1 MVIIVYQKF
10 GQALPQ
16 LIFHHLHPPPTRHG
30 QNSRVAN
37 AGLVDPMDEPM
48 SSNLIEKNHPTEDN
62 SVSFPLGQSSSCEA
76 ACSIIQLY
84 LIMVTMSSILFW
96 CDWPESNRHTRK
108 REILSLLCLPISPQS
123 HFITGAQ
130 GETRTLKI
138 RLLRPACIPIP
149 SPGQSIFGAG

>member
-1 MVIIVYQKF
+1 MCYITEIWCPKRDSNSQNLVSKTNTYTNSVIGAKCFLSVVVIIAHQF
-10 GQALPQ
+10 TSGLCTSHQFLHQAC
-16 LIFHHLHPPPTRHG
+16 PPPTRHG

-84 LIMVTMSSILFW
+84 LIMVTMSSILFLVRLAGIE
-96 CDWPESNRHTRK
+96 PAR
-108 REILSLLCLPISPQS
+108 L
-123 HFITGAQ
+123 F
-130 GETRTLKI
+130 GER
-138 RLLRPACIPIP
+138 
-149 SPGQSIFGAG
+149 F